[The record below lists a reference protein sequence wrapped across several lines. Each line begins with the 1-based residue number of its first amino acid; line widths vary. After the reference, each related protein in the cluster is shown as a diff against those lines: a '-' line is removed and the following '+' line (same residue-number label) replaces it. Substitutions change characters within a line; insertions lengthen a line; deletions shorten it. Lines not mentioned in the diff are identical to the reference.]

1 VVIKRLIIFSLLA
14 LASALTVP
22 ETASANQAQVIEN
35 EREICALQTARAERR
50 IGIPRHLLNAISLA
64 GSGRW
69 NKSRKAN
76 VAWPWTV
83 TSAGQGRFFNTK
95 AEALAEVEFL
105 MTEGVRNIDVGCMQV
120 NLYYHA
126 DAFESLA
133 EALDPEANVTYGASY
148 LKNLY
153 SATGDWTQ
161 AAGFYHSTTPEL
173 NGPYKTKVL
182 AYWRG
187 QGGVPKTKRAVAS
200 AQPPAAIDYQRMAR
214 LNDRFRA
221 RAKTMASA
229 DQSGPKTETD
239 TLRANAAR
247 QLQAWRGARSRGQG
261 MEHLLAMRR
270 AEQALKR
277 KREMDRLG
285 QAGEPQSFAQNRAK
299 QLKSWRLRI
308 AGQGN
313 AGDGWR
319 TVRATPEKN
328 SGLSA
333 TRMAAAASR
342 AGAR

>member
-1 VVIKRLIIFSLLA
+1 MVIKRLIIFSLLA

-64 GSGRW
+64 ESGRC

-153 SATGDWTQ
+153 S
-161 AAGFYHSTTPEL
+161 TTPEL

-229 DQSGPKTETD
+229 DQSGP
-239 TLRANAAR
+239 
-247 QLQAWRGARSRGQG
+247 
-261 MEHLLAMRR
+261 
-270 AEQALKR
+270 
-277 KREMDRLG
+277 
-285 QAGEPQSFAQNRAK
+285 
-299 QLKSWRLRI
+299 
-308 AGQGN
+308 
-313 AGDGWR
+313 
-319 TVRATPEKN
+319 
-328 SGLSA
+328 
-333 TRMAAAASR
+333 
-342 AGAR
+342 

>member
-1 VVIKRLIIFSLLA
+1 ML
-14 LASALTVP
+14 
-22 ETASANQAQVIEN
+22 
-35 EREICALQTARAERR
+35 
-50 IGIPRHLLNAISLA
+50 
-64 GSGRW
+64 
-69 NKSRKAN
+69 
-76 VAWPWTV
+76 
-83 TSAGQGRFFNTK
+83 
-95 AEALAEVEFL
+95 
-105 MTEGVRNIDVGCMQV
+105 
-120 NLYYHA
+120 
-126 DAFESLA
+126 
-133 EALDPEANVTYGASY
+133 
-148 LKNLY
+148 
-153 SATGDWTQ
+153 
-161 AAGFYHSTTPEL
+161 
-173 NGPYKTKVL
+173 
-182 AYWRG
+182 
-187 QGGVPKTKRAVAS
+187 
-200 AQPPAAIDYQRMAR
+200 
-214 LNDRFRA
+214 
-221 RAKTMASA
+221 
-229 DQSGPKTETD
+229 
-239 TLRANAAR
+239 ANAVR